1 MTQDSPQ
8 QPRPQ
13 NPRLTPI
20 RLHAAIVETL
30 WAEVSAGNLEHVCD
44 LLGMPA
50 APPGLE
56 PMSSKRTYVRER
68 LKTLGFGAMVEIAHT
83 IVAEY
88 DDTPL
93 LDELLGPSGVR
104 GVDGELK
111 NLIFAAH
118 GPKPRIVLKDAINN
132 IIDIVEH
139 GDRCLVYDRP
149 LAAAGLSWGELVS
162 WWSKTPYGAGAGAE
176 PDRSLYRRLL
186 LSLDSEPEKVL
197 FKAYG
202 SRYGQP
208 HADELPALI
217 PQVYLHYDPY
227 TIRELGGRDGQVLA
241 RQRMDFLL
249 VLPDRS
255 RVVIEIDGKQHYA
268 DGNTA
273 SPRRY
278 AEMVRE
284 DRRLRLTGYEVYRWG
299 GAELMP
305 DDTSAPRRVAA
316 FFDELLERHQA

>member
-1 MTQDSPQ
+1 VTQGSPQ
-8 QPRPQ
+8 QQRSQ

-30 WAEVSAGNLEHVCD
+30 WAEVSAGSLEHVCD

-50 APPGLE
+50 GPPHVR
-56 PMSSKRTYVRER
+56 PMSSKRIYVRER
-68 LKTLGFGAMVEIAHT
+68 LKGVGFAAMIGITQT

-93 LDELLGPSGVR
+93 LDELLGPPGVR

-139 GDRCLVYDRP
+139 ADKCLVYDRP
-149 LAAAGLSWGELVS
+149 LEGAGLLWGELVS
-162 WWSKTPYGAGAGAE
+162 WWSGTSLDAGDE

-186 LSLDSEPEKVL
+186 ISLDSEPEKLL
-197 FKAYG
+197 FKSYG
-202 SRYGQP
+202 ARYGQP
-208 HADELPALI
+208 DADKLPALI

-227 TIRELGGRDGQVLA
+227 TMRELGGRSGQVLA

-249 VLPDRS
+249 LLPDRS

-273 SPRRY
+273 SPRLY
-278 AEMVRE
+278 AEMARE

-305 DDTSAPRRVAA
+305 DDTSAPRRVEA